1 MAIMNFLEKVFPLKS
16 TKTSV
21 EVDTIFDSMKDELK
35 CKEMAFYIATSY
47 IANTISKCE
56 FKVYENKKEVK
67 NELYYSLN
75 VKANPND
82 TASRLKN
89 KIITKLYYDGEALIF
104 QDKEGSNNLFCA
116 DSFNPLRNPLK
127 GDIYTQISLNDESK
141 TFTKKSKDVYYFN
154 LENDSSFPKVKNL
167 ITDMYDDYQEI
178 LSYAIQAY
186 KLTNSEKWIL
196 EIASVQ
202 AGDKDFNERY
212 KKHIEGQLEKF
223 INNPKAV
230 FPQFNGY
237 NLKNVLKSDKTAD
250 STDIRN
256 IKKDVMETVA
266 EAFKMPV
273 SMLYGNMTNVK
284 EIISHYLTFTIDPIA
299 KMISE
304 ELTAKSF
311 TIDDWKKG
319 CYIKVDTTNINHLDI
334 FEIASEVEKTIST
347 GLYCIDEIRDKL
359 GESTLD
365 TDFSKKHFIT
375 KNYSFA
381 EDALNE
387 LKGGDS

>member
-1 MAIMNFLEKVFPLKS
+1 MALMNFLEKVFPLK
-16 TKTSV
+16 KV
-21 EVDTIFDSMKDELK
+21 KGNIEIDTVYDDIKDELR

-67 NELYYSLN
+67 NELYYRLN
-75 VKANPND
+75 VKSNPND

-89 KIITKLYYDGEALIF
+89 KLVNSIYYSGESLIF
-104 QDKEGSNNLFCA
+104 ENQKNLFVA
-116 DSFNPLRNPLK
+116 DSFDTIKSPLK
-127 GDIYTQISLNDESK
+127 GDTYTQISLDDETK
-141 TFTKKSKDVYYFN
+141 TFTKKSNDVYYFN
-154 LENDSSFPKVKNL
+154 LENESFSPKVRGL
-167 ITDMYDDYQEI
+167 INSMYDDYKDL

-186 KLTNSEKWIL
+186 KSTNSEKWIL
-196 EIASVQ
+196 EVASVES
-202 AGDKDFNERY
+202 GNKDFKKRY
-212 KKHIEGQLEKF
+212 EEQVQNQLEKF
-223 INNPKAV
+223 INNPKSV

-237 NLKNVLKSDKTAD
+237 NLKNVLKSDKTA
-250 STDIRN
+250 SSEDIRA
-256 IKKDVMETVA
+256 IKKDIMETVA

-311 TIDDWKKG
+311 TYDEWENG
-319 CYIKVDTTNINHLDI
+319 CYIKVDTSNINHLDI
-334 FEIASEVEKTIST
+334 FEIAADVEKTIST
-347 GLYCIDEIRDKL
+347 GLYCIDEVRDKL
-359 GESTLD
+359 GEPMLD
-365 TDFSKKHFIT
+365 NEFSKKHFIT
-375 KNYSFA
+375 KNYAFA